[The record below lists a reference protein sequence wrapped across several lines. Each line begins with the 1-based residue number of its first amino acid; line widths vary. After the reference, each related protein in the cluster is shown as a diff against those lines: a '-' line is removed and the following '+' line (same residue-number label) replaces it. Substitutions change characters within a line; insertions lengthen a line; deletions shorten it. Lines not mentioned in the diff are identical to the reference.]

1 VITGYKFRDNQI
13 KEIARGD
20 PQKPQ
25 TFYPMKKIEELRNGD
40 YIAAR
45 CTYNTTMKDT
55 STQIGKLGPIL

>member
-1 VITGYKFRDNQI
+1 MITGYKFRDGEI

-25 TFYPMKKIEELRNGD
+25 TFYPMSTIEEIKNGD
-40 YIAAR
+40 AIAAR

-55 STQIGKLGPIL
+55 KTQIGKVH